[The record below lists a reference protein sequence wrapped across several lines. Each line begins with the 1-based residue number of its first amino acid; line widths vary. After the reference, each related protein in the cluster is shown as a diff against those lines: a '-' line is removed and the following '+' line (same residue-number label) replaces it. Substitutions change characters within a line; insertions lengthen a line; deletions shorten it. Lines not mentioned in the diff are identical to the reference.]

1 MVNSQ
6 SHRAKM
12 SPSPR
17 NALGY
22 ASPLK
27 GEESEVDALAC
38 GAYDARLY
46 RCRSKTI
53 AQSPAIDRGTDDAY
67 GYDSTSTNLK
77 VIDMGQPDLGYHY
90 YRRVADDDPPT
101 NNPNRKIEVSFHQPD
116 LSKVSDLNS
125 LRYRLTIPPSVIGG
139 NPTIIKDFEWINY
152 QDESVITG
160 AIVQGLEEKL
170 KNEKRY
176 DLESYSQIGTSG
188 KPPDGTIKVGFIVIV
203 DSIKPS
209 VTVAQ

>member
-46 RCRSKTI
+46 RYRSKTI
-53 AQSPAIDRGTDDAY
+53 AQSPAIDRGTEDAW
-67 GYDSTSTNLK
+67 GYDSTSTNPK
-77 VIDMGQPDLGYHY
+77 VIDMGQPDIGYHY

-101 NNPNRKIEVSFHQPD
+101 NNPNRKIEVSFRQPD
-116 LSKVSDLNS
+116 LSKISDLDN
-125 LRYRLTIPPSVIGG
+125 LRYRMTIPPSVIGG
-139 NPTIIKDFEWINY
+139 NPTIIKDFEWIDY
-152 QDESVITG
+152 QNDSAITG
-160 AIVQGLEEKL
+160 SIVEGLEEKL
-170 KNEKRY
+170 QEETRY
-176 DLESYSQIGTSG
+176 DLESYSQIGTAG
-188 KPPDGTIKVGFIVIV
+188 KPSEGTQKVGFTVIV

-209 VTVAQ
+209 VSVAQ